1 MNTVHQ
7 YAYEAEYAPRQ
18 QEQFQTSAAPQSAAR
33 AAIVTVAVAMLV
45 FLTLIGLIYVKYSVM
60 AMQLQINQLQN
71 SIEDKAQQASRLEA
85 RIHEM
90 ENVAV
95 IREKAEALG
104 MGYPDAEHVLW
115 VDLSSPVSSSQEVL
129 EAGE

>member
-7 YAYEAEYAPRQ
+7 YAYETEYAPRQ
-18 QEQFQTSAAPQSAAR
+18 QEQTYTAPAPQTSAR
-33 AAIVTVAVAMLV
+33 AVVISVVAAMLV
-45 FLTLIGLIYVKYSVM
+45 FLTLIGLIYVKYSVA
-60 AMQLQINQLQN
+60 AMQMQINHLQS
-71 SIEDKAQQASRLEA
+71 SIEDKEQQASRLQA

-104 MGYPDAEHVLW
+104 MGYPDAEHVLR
-115 VDLSSPVSSSQEVL
+115 VDLSQPVSSSHELL
-129 EAGE
+129 EAGD